1 MCPPQQIEEDYS
13 ELCVLPSRLRKTIQN
28 CVPPPPPPTSP
39 SRSKKDYTE
48 LCVLPSR
55 SKKDYTELC
64 VLPSRSKKN
73 YSELCVLPSRSKRL
87 FRTVCPPQQKR
98 RPGRR
103 NAARR
108 QLPQDTSAAYPVARA
123 QFRALPLTD
132 TFVAEGWA
140 CGVEWRLGPRGW
152 GQAGSEGDGE
162 RGTRPGDISRPASAT
177 HRFSIDKSS
186 ARSSE

>member
-1 MCPPQQIEEDYS
+1 MCPPQQTEEDCS
-13 ELCVLPSRLRKTIQN
+13 ELC
-28 CVPPPPPPTSP
+28 PPQQ
-39 SRSKKDYTE
+39 TE
-48 LCVLPSR
+48 EDL
-55 SKKDYTELC
+55 
-64 VLPSRSKKN
+64 
-73 YSELCVLPSRSKRL
+73 
-87 FRTVCPPQQKR
+87 RTVCPPQQKR

-108 QLPQDTSAAYPVARA
+108 QLPQDTSAAYPIARA

-186 ARSSE
+186 ARRSERGRLPPTAPHLPVPSALSCSTVTS